1 MLLFPGIKRTVS
13 ELPCSTEGAIF
24 FYGKDFGQVK
34 TDLGE
39 CSLNVIG
46 LYGKYSKILVS
57 SSGFCQP
64 WWHYSV

>member
-1 MLLFPGIKRTVS
+1 MNFHAVRR
-13 ELPCSTEGAIF
+13 ELF

-46 LYGKYSKILVS
+46 LDGKYSKILVS

>member
-13 ELPCSTEGAIF
+13 ELPCSTEG
-24 FYGKDFGQVK
+24 DFGQVK

-46 LYGKYSKILVS
+46 LDGKYSKILVS